1 MSDKPSAVLRSLRI
15 LALVALVAS
24 LACMIYGAWMM
35 ATDEGAPLAVFMAG
49 AMLGAF
55 ASVLAA
61 RLKKR

>member
-35 ATDEGAPLAVFMAG
+35 ATDEGAPVAVFMAG